1 MSTFSLLFIAV
12 LGVAL
17 LLFLVIWARLQ
28 AFIALLIAS
37 LFVAVIGGIP
47 PAEIADNI
55 REGMGSTLGY
65 ISIVIGLGAMFGEM
79 LQISGGAQQI
89 ANTLLRKFGEVQAQW
104 ALGLAGLAIATP
116 VFFDVGLI
124 ICIPLVYSLGRR
136 TKRSLLYYA
145 IPLVAGL
152 AVGHSFIPPTP
163 GPVAVASILGADL
176 GWVILFGVLAGV
188 PALTLG
194 GVLFGKYIAKRI
206 HLDVP
211 PEMDAAVA
219 EPLQEMD
226 PQERAVLA
234 TAATESAEANPIVN
248 SKLPG
253 FGLVITLIL
262 IPLVLILLN
271 TALGVILPE
280 GNPVRNWMA
289 FIGHPFT
296 ALILA
301 TLLSFYYL
309 GTRRGYT
316 MAEILRLTTKS
327 FEPVGL
333 IILVTGAG
341 GVFGRILVE
350 TGVGKALAEAMAA
363 SNLPIILLA
372 FLLAVVVRVSQGSAT
387 VSMVTAAGLIAPA
400 IQLGNF
406 SAPLVGAITIA
417 IASGATVLS
426 HVNDSGFWLVGRY
439 LGMTEKETLQSWT
452 VMETIVGVVGFLV
465 VFILSFFL

>member
-1 MSTFSLLFIAV
+1 MSTFSLLFIAI

-37 LFVAVIGGIP
+37 LFVAVVGGIP
-47 PAEIADNI
+47 PAEIADKI

-89 ANTLLRKFGEVQAQW
+89 ANTLVRKFGEVQAQW

-219 EPLQEMD
+219 EPLQELD
-226 PQERAVLA
+226 SEDQRLLA
-234 TAATESAEANPIVN
+234 AATSEASPAVN
-248 SKLPG
+248 HKLPG

-271 TALGVILPE
+271 TALGVLLPE
-280 GNPVRNWMA
+280 DNPVRNWMA
-289 FIGHPFT
+289 FIGHPFS
-296 ALILA
+296 ALTIA

-309 GTRRGYT
+309 GTRRGYS

-341 GVFGRILVE
+341 GVFGKILVE

-363 SNLPIILLA
+363 SNLPIILLS

-406 SAPLVGAITIA
+406 SAPLIGAITIA

-439 LGMTEKETLQSWT
+439 LGMTEKETLRSWT
-452 VMETIVGVVGFLV
+452 VMETIIGLVGFLV
-465 VFILSFFL
+465 VFVLSFFL